1 MYIERMR
8 NKDPLQQLIRD
19 TFEYHYA
26 GVLTWRK
33 RKRGTI
39 AGTCDPDGYVRV
51 RMGRVSHPLH
61 RLVWIYHHG
70 PIPHGHVVD
79 HFDGNPKNNT
89 IDNLRAVPPQINA
102 RNLHKA
108 DRRNR
113 SGVLGVHM
121 KVRNGK
127 ASYYARISVEGRSV
141 ALGAFD
147 TAEEAG
153 IAYQK
158 ARIELFPDV
167 FVRFPLVE
175 RAKMSSF
182 DPCI

>member
-1 MYIERMR
+1 MR
-8 NKDPLQQLIRD
+8 TKDLSQQQITE
-19 TFEYHYA
+19 TFEYHFA
-26 GVLTWRK
+26 GVLTWKK

-51 RMGRVSHPLH
+51 RVGQKSHALH
-61 RLVWIYHHG
+61 RLIWIYHHG

-79 HFDGNPKNNT
+79 HIDGDPKNNT
-89 IDNLRAVPPQINA
+89 IANLRAVPPTINA

-108 DRRNR
+108 DRRNK

-127 ASYYARISVEGRSV
+127 ASYYARISVDGKSV

-147 TAEEAG
+147 TAEDAG

-158 ARIELFPDV
+158 ARIELFPGV
-167 FVRFPLVE
+167 FERFPLGGIVQIH
-175 RAKMSSF
+175 AF